1 MHGVEHIL
9 MRGGG
14 RHCDASLREEVF
26 FNKQG
31 RGALSLYYSMVI
43 FHFLVVVD
51 TFYCYFVQHVLN
63 SWNRLGLLSS

>member
-9 MRGGG
+9 MGGGG

-26 FNKQG
+26 FNKQ
-31 RGALSLYYSMVI
+31 RRSALSLYYSMVI

-51 TFYCYFVQHVLN
+51 PFYCYFV
-63 SWNRLGLLSS
+63 